1 MLVLQPIVHETIWGG
16 SRLSRFVKTGEQHIG
31 HLYSVYSREDCS
43 NQILNGCFQGTS
55 LNKAFTELKNETGM
69 GKYKLF
75 PLTIAL
81 TEAEQDLSIQ
91 VHPDDSKASLLGNK
105 LRGKRESWYFLET
118 PQSGSIVNGCKV
130 RDMDKVRKL
139 AAQSKY
145 HEIVNYMEVNVGD
158 YVFVEPGTLHSI
170 CAGSLVYEIEEGA
183 DFTYR
188 FYDYDRRDAKGNLR
202 ELHTD
207 KALDCLNPNLQSVS
221 RRYPASGIIEEKTY
235 ATQLVQETAVYQN
248 GRADIVCLT
257 ILDGAAEGDGV
268 ELLPGMSAILWPQE
282 KVSGN
287 VRLGMAAWL
296 RSDA

>member
-16 SRLSRFVKTGEQHIG
+16 SRLSHFAKSGEQHIG
-31 HLYSVYSREDCS
+31 HLYSVYSREECS
-43 NQILNGCFQGTS
+43 NQILNGSFRGKV
-55 LNKAFTELKNETGM
+55 LNTAFAEFKQEFGM
-69 GKYKLF
+69 GEYDYF

-81 TEAEQDLSIQ
+81 TEAKQDLSIQ
-91 VHPDDSKASLLGNK
+91 VHPDDVQAKLLEHKA
-105 LRGKRESWYFLET
+105 RGKRESWYFLES
-118 PQSGSIVNGCKV
+118 PKFGHIVNGCKIH
-130 RDMDKVRKL
+130 DMQKIRELSVKSRY
-139 AAQSKY
+139 Q
-145 HEIVNYMEVNVGD
+145 EIIDTMEVNIGD
-158 YVFVEPGTLHSI
+158 YVFIEPGTLHAI

-183 DFTYR
+183 DLTYR
-188 FYDYDRRDAKGNLR
+188 FYDYVRRDENGNLR
-202 ELHTD
+202 ELHIE
-207 KALDCLNPNLQSVS
+207 KALECLQHSLKSVS
-221 RRYPASGIIEEKTY
+221 RRYTPFGIIEEKTY